1 MDHNAAIGAK
11 IKRLRTEKGYTL
23 KQLSKETGLSVGF
36 LSQLER
42 GISNIAI
49 DTLAKIAEIL
59 GASMSSFFETAESKE
74 ENPVIRQFEQLP
86 NEISPQIYQYILSH
100 NQAEFDLLPR
110 IYLLMPFSNPDNKIE
125 MYSHEGEE
133 IIYVLEGVLTV
144 YLDSAV
150 FELYPGDSVHFRST
164 RPHNWINRT
173 TRTVKFFAVNYPNPL
188 KAAEKSGK

>member
-1 MDHNAAIGAK
+1 MNHNAAIGSK
-11 IKRLRTEKGYTL
+11 IKALRTAKGYTL
-23 KQLSKETGLSVGF
+23 KRLSKETGLSVGF

-59 GASMSSFFETAESKE
+59 GETLSSFFEAAEPKE
-74 ENPVIRQFEQLP
+74 ESPVIRQFEQLP
-86 NEISPQIYQYILSH
+86 SEISPQIYQYILSH
-100 NQAEFDLLPR
+100 NQTEFDLLPR
-110 IYLLMPFSNPDNKIE
+110 IYLLMPFRDSDNKIE

-133 IIYVLEGVLTV
+133 IIYVLEGILTV

-150 FELYPGDSVHFRST
+150 FELYPGDSMHFQST
-164 RPHNWINRT
+164 RQHNWINRT

-188 KAAEKSGK
+188 KTAEKSQK